1 MLLLLSD
8 HSEITFSFRVIQEI
22 TWLEFFVLVGG
33 EMVLMAYIVHSIH
46 YIFASLSWNGSVTML
61 ITT

>member
-8 HSEITFSFRVIQEI
+8 HSEITFSFRVIEI
-22 TWLEFFVLVGG
+22 TWLDFFVLVGG
-33 EMVLMAYIVHSIH
+33 EVVLMAYIVHSIH
-46 YIFASLSWNGSVTML
+46 YIFASLSWNGSVTVL